1 LGFITNNHL
10 KGGDTVK
17 KFTVFLCA
25 GCLIFGIVG
34 SANAISIYVDSAP
47 VGSADYASW
56 EATAF
61 IAASNGTFV
70 NMANSINPDN
80 MGTTNFEIEDEV
92 TYNFGDQGKQ
102 LTWIY
107 WLPGETV
114 ANLEGNFEIW
124 LLNIW
129 DDGGPVSIY
138 PWHEP
143 TEWTDYAGGVIG
155 TARFALAGGNTQ
167 EQLDAN
173 IALWRMAEED
183 WIFTAKL
190 NDVKYSLTS
199 HRDAV
204 APIPEPA
211 TMLLLGSGLLGVAGF
226 RRKFRKR

>member
-1 LGFITNNHL
+1 
-10 KGGDTVK
+10 
-17 KFTVFLCA
+17 
-25 GCLIFGIVG
+25 
-34 SANAISIYVDSAP
+34 
-47 VGSADYASW
+47 
-56 EATAF
+56 
-61 IAASNGTFV
+61 
-70 NMANSINPDN
+70 
-80 MGTTNFEIEDEV
+80 
-92 TYNFGDQGKQ
+92 
-102 LTWIY
+102 
-107 WLPGETV
+107 LPGETV
-114 ANLEGNFEIW
+114 ANLQDNFQIS
-124 LLNIW
+124 LFNIW
-129 DDGGPVSIY
+129 DGGDPVYIY
-138 PWHEP
+138 PWYKP

-211 TMLLLGSGLLGVAGF
+211 TMLLLGSSLLGVAGF